1 MSSWIISI
9 SVAVILGT
17 LVEVIM
23 PEGRLNKVIKSV
35 LGVVCMLIIISPI
48 KNLDLKSLNFNS
60 FFGETQIDKQFV
72 EDRQSEQIKYLESN
86 IEKNLERN
94 GFVGVKVKIYGNFEN
109 NSIIIKTI
117 FVDLE
122 NLVINEN
129 SENINKYNNIVAII
143 KSSVDITEEQVIFYE

>member
-48 KNLDLKSLNFNS
+48 KNLDLKNLNFNS

-72 EDRQSEQIKYLESN
+72 EDRQSEQINLLESN

-94 GFVGVKVKIYGNFEN
+94 GFVGAKVKIYGDFEN